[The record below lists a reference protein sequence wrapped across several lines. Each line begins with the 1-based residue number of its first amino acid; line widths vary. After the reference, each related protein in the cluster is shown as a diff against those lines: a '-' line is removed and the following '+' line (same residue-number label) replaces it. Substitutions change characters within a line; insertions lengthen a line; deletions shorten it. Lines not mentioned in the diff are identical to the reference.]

1 MPQDPNIV
9 EIIKSPYQVVHVAN
23 DQGEIIN
30 ALGGDTS
37 GAGATPEQIQTAIE
51 AAANLGNILTKL
63 EQIRAHVDGIEPTI
77 GNLTISSDS
86 INLNTDQ
93 IETKLDA
100 VNTTLEAIE
109 AQTARST
116 GSIVNDSIDAGGA
129 AQSLGAANPDALF
142 AEFQNQS
149 SADLWINEGAAAGV
163 DAGFRIP
170 AGGYWYSEPHHKPT
184 GTFSVFGA
192 TTGQK
197 FAFRRG

>member
-37 GAGATPEQIQTAIE
+37 GAGATPEQIQAAIE
-51 AAANLGNILTKL
+51 AAANLD
-63 EQIRAHVDGIEPTI
+63 E
-77 GNLTISSDS
+77 
-86 INLNTDQ
+86 
-93 IETKLDA
+93 IETL
-100 VNTTLEAIE
+100 LETIVD
-109 AQTARST
+109 QTQRST
-116 GSIVNDSIDAGGA
+116 GPIVNGSIGAGGT
-129 AQSLGAANPDALF
+129 AQSLGVANPDALF